1 MKTHT
6 WNRRGRTENVGIKCK
21 TFDRKLEKLPS
32 LNWSSLQKK
41 KKKIK
46 AKLSANEKMNQAM
59 STF

>member
-41 KKKIK
+41 KNNK
-46 AKLSANEKMNQAM
+46 S
-59 STF
+59 

>member
-41 KKKIK
+41 IIIK